1 MNAVLDGLKALGA
14 ARLIAMG
21 VVAVG
26 LLGLLGMLALRGGN
40 DRMALLYSELDAREA
55 GQIVDILDKQ
65 KIPHQLGAGGTQ
77 ILVPADQVARLRVT
91 LARDGLPS
99 GGSIGYELLDRG
111 DGITQSQFQ
120 QKIAETRAL
129 EGEIARSIRT
139 ISGVRAA
146 RVHLVLP
153 RREPFARDKQ
163 DAQASVMLTTAGAGR
178 LDREAVQA
186 IVNLVAGAVP
196 GLRARNV
203 SVVDSRGTLLARAG
217 EAVGPSA
224 AAMGAEEI
232 RRATEMRLSRAV
244 EEMLE
249 RGLGQG
255 RVRVEANVQ
264 MDFDRVQ
271 ETQEKYDPEG
281 QVVRS
286 TQSVTDNSKTTEQ
299 AANVSV
305 QNNLPNADAG
315 KENAGTQEARQEE
328 TTNYEIGK
336 TIRTIV
342 REQPQIR
349 RVSIAVLVDGTEEKG
364 ADGVLAWKPRTAEE
378 LERIGRLVRSAVG
391 FETARG
397 DQVEVVSMRFAGDVD
412 MAGLEPRGF
421 LGLGIDASDVTR
433 MAQTAVVG
441 LIAVLALLMVF
452 RPMVLRVTQLGN
464 KALPASAVAGL
475 PGGGAMAIG
484 ADGTITAASLG
495 LANDVTRLLEGPS
508 GSGGGGGGGGMAGM
522 GGGMSGTALALAG
535 GDAGEDESMVNISN
549 VDGQMRASALR
560 RLAELV
566 ERHPEESLT
575 IVRSWMQEGNS

>member
-1 MNAVLDGLKALGA
+1 MNAVLEGLKALGA

-40 DRMALLYSELDAREA
+40 ERLALLYSELDAREA

-77 ILVPADQVARLRVT
+77 ILVPADQVARLRVQ

-120 QKIAETRAL
+120 QKMAETRAM

-153 RREPFARDKQ
+153 RREPFAREKQ
-163 DAQASVMLTTAGAGR
+163 EAQASVMLTTVGAGR

-217 EAVGPSA
+217 EAVGPAA

-255 RVRVEANVQ
+255 RVRAEASVQ

-286 TQSVTDNSKTTEQ
+286 TQTVNDTSKSTEQ

-315 KENAGTQEARQEE
+315 RENAGSQESRQEE
-328 TTNYEIGK
+328 TTNFEIGK
-336 TIRTIV
+336 TVRTIV

-349 RVSIAVLVDGTEEKG
+349 RLSIAVRVDGTEEKG
-364 ADGVLAWKPRTAEE
+364 ADGAVAWQPRSAEE

-391 FETARG
+391 FDAARG
-397 DQVEVVSMRFAGDVD
+397 DQVEVVSMRFAGDAD
-412 MAGLEPRGF
+412 LAGLEPRGF
-421 LGLGIDASDVTR
+421 LGLGIEAADVTR

-441 LIAVLALLMVF
+441 LIAVLALLLVF

-464 KALPASAVAGL
+464 KALPASAAAAL

-495 LANDVTRLLEGPS
+495 MANDVTRLLEGPS
-508 GSGGGGGGGGMAGM
+508 GSGGGGGAM
-522 GGGMSGTALALAG
+522 GGGMPGTALALAG
-535 GDAGEDESMVNISN
+535 GEGAEDESMVSINN

-560 RLAELV
+560 RLAEMV

-575 IVRSWMQEGNS
+575 IVRAWMQEGNG

>member
-1 MNAVLDGLKALGA
+1 MNAVIEGLRALGA
-14 ARLIAMG
+14 ARLIAMA
-21 VVAVG
+21 VVAAG
-26 LLGLLGMLALRGGN
+26 MLGLLAMLALRGGN
-40 DRMALLYSELDAREA
+40 ERMALLYSELDAREA
-55 GQIVDILDKQ
+55 GQIVELLDRQ
-65 KIPHQLGAGGTQ
+65 KVAHQLGAGGTQ
-77 ILVPADQVARLRVT
+77 ILVPADQVARLRVA
-91 LARDGLPS
+91 LAREGLPS

-120 QKIAETRAL
+120 QKMAETRAL

-139 ISGVRAA
+139 IAGVRAA

-163 DAQASVMLTTAGAGR
+163 EAQASVMLTTVGAAR
-178 LDREAVQA
+178 LDREAIQA

-217 EAVGPSA
+217 EPMGPSA

-249 RGLGQG
+249 RGLGAG
-255 RVRVEANVQ
+255 RVRAEASVQ
-264 MDFDRVQ
+264 MDFDRIQ
-271 ETQEKYDPEG
+271 ETHEKYDPEG

-286 TQSVTDNSKTTEQ
+286 SQTVSDTSKTTEQ
-299 AANVSV
+299 AATVSV

-315 KENAGTQEARQEE
+315 KENAGSQEARQEE

-336 TIRTIV
+336 TVRTIV

-349 RVSIAVLVDGTEEKG
+349 RLSIAVLVDGIEERG
-364 ADGVLAWKPRTAEE
+364 ADGATAWRPRGPEE
-378 LERIGRLVRSAVG
+378 LERIARLVRSAVG
-391 FETARG
+391 FDDKRG
-397 DQVEVVSMRFAGDVD
+397 DQVEVVSMRFAGDAD
-412 MAGLEPRGF
+412 LAGMEPRGF
-421 LGLGIDASDVTR
+421 LGLGIEAADVTR

-441 LIAVLALLMVF
+441 LIAVLALLLVF
-452 RPMVLRVTQLGN
+452 RPMVLRVTQLGQ
-464 KALPASAVAGL
+464 KALPVSAAAAL

-495 LANDVTRLLEGPS
+495 LATDVTRLLESPGAAEA
-508 GSGGGGGGGGMAGM
+508 GATAARGGAAP
-522 GGGMSGTALALAG
+522 GTALMLAAG
-535 GDAGEDESMVNISN
+535 TGEDESMVDLGH
-549 VDGQMRASALR
+549 VDGQLRASALR

-566 ERHPEESLT
+566 ERNPEESLT
-575 IVRSWMQEGNS
+575 IVRAWMQEGNG

>member
-40 DRMALLYSELDAREA
+40 ERLALLYSELDAREA
-55 GQIVDILDKQ
+55 GQIVEILDKQ

-224 AAMGAEEI
+224 TAMGTEEI

-299 AANVSV
+299 AATVSV

-336 TIRTIV
+336 TVRTIV

-349 RVSIAVLVDGTEEKG
+349 RVTIAVLVDGTEEKG
-364 ADGVLAWKPRTAEE
+364 ADGVLAWKPRSPEE
-378 LERIGRLVRSAVG
+378 LERIGRLVRSAMG
-391 FETARG
+391 FDAARG

-441 LIAVLALLMVF
+441 LIAVLALLLVF

-475 PGGGAMAIG
+475 SGGGAMAIG

-508 GSGGGGGGGGMAGM
+508 GSGGGGGGMAGM

>member
-21 VVAVG
+21 VMAVG
-26 LLGLLGMLALRGGN
+26 LLGLLGMLALRGGSE
-40 DRMALLYSELDAREA
+40 RLALLYSELDAREA
-55 GQIVDILDKQ
+55 GQIVEILDKQ

-77 ILVPADQVARLRVT
+77 ILVPADQVARLRVS

-120 QKIAETRAL
+120 QKMAETRAL
-129 EGEIARSIRT
+129 EGEIARTIRT

-163 DAQASVMLTTAGAGR
+163 EAQASVMLTTVGAGR

-217 EAVGPSA
+217 EAVGPAA

-255 RVRVEANVQ
+255 RVRAEASVQ
-264 MDFDRVQ
+264 MDFDRIQ

-286 TQSVTDNSKTTEQ
+286 TQTVSDTSKTTEQ

-315 KENAGTQEARQEE
+315 RENAGSQEARQEE
-328 TTNYEIGK
+328 TTNFEIGK
-336 TIRTIV
+336 TVRTIV

-349 RVSIAVLVDGTEEKG
+349 RLTIAVLVDGTEVRA
-364 ADGVLAWKPRTAEE
+364 ADGAVTWQPRGAEE
-378 LERIGRLVRSAVG
+378 LERIARLVRSAVG
-391 FETARG
+391 IDAARG
-397 DQVEVVSMRFAGDVD
+397 DQVEVVSMRFAGDAD
-412 MAGLEPRGF
+412 LAGLEPRGF
-421 LGLGIDASDVTR
+421 LGLGIEAADVTR
-433 MAQTAVVG
+433 MAQTALVG
-441 LIAVLALLMVF
+441 LIAILALLLVF

-464 KALPASAVAGL
+464 KALPASVAAAL

-495 LANDVTRLLEGPS
+495 MANDVTRLLKGPS
-508 GSGGGGGGGGMAGM
+508 DDGGGGAVMGRGGMA
-522 GGGMSGTALALAG
+522 GTALALAG
-535 GDAGEDESMVNISN
+535 GDAGEDESMVSIGN
-549 VDGQMRASALR
+549 VEGQMRASALR
-560 RLAELV
+560 RLAALV
-566 ERHPEESLT
+566 ERHPDESLT
-575 IVRSWMQEGNS
+575 IVRAWMQEGNG